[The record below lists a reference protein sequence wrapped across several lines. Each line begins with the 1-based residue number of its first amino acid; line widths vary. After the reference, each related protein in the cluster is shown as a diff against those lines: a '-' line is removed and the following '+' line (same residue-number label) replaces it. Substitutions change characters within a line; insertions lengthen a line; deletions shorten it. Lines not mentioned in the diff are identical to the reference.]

1 MNALF
6 ENSKRSDTGHAVDG
20 AGHAVS
26 DAGNEAPS
34 SRPVL
39 VGVGSGRVLGN
50 SVLRGTD
57 ASFVEHVKELHRSLA
72 PSESAFQLVWN
83 HCVIVSRIAA
93 TLAQSYLARHSSG
106 TGADARAGVSAA
118 ALGAPVAGPLPN
130 PDVARIGGL
139 VHDIGV
145 YRVFDEAG
153 VDFDRNRYIFHGI
166 EGYRILLDSG
176 YGEDLAEFA
185 RNHTG
190 VGITAEDV
198 ARQGLPLPAGD
209 YSPRTIE
216 QELVMYADKFHTKSQ
231 PPTFVSQAS
240 ARRSAARFGEEN
252 AGRFDALVTRYGV
265 PVFAALAD
273 EYGMAIR

>member
-1 MNALF
+1 MGHAVD
-6 ENSKRSDTGHAVDG
+6 DTGHAMS
-20 AGHAVS
+20 S
-26 DAGNEAPS
+26 DAGNEVPS
-34 SRPVL
+34 PHPVL

-106 TGADARAGVSAA
+106 TGA
-118 ALGAPVAGPLPN
+118 PVTGPLPN

-198 ARQGLPLPAGD
+198 ARQQLPLPAGD

-240 ARRSAARFGEEN
+240 ARRSAARFGEKN
-252 AGRFDALVTRYGV
+252 AGRFDALVARYGV
-265 PVFAALAD
+265 PVLAALAD